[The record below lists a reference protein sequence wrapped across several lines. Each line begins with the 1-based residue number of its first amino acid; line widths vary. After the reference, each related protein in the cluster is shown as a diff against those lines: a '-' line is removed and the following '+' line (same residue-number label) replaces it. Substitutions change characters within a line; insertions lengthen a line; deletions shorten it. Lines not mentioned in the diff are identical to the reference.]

1 VCEELTKMSVALI
14 MDALMPMILE
24 KLEILL
30 YDMNDRFY
38 L

>member
-1 VCEELTKMSVALI
+1 MSVALI